1 MTYPKKV
8 VLHCPA
14 GYRFGLDSMVERFL
28 ADGVEFVA
36 VVGQDCETVEDII
49 DELVVGD
56 GADPTRFIL
65 TSSHPEQSIA
75 DVVEFARNVSTAGDE
90 EAQVVTLD
98 A

>member
-28 ADGVEFVA
+28 ADS
-36 VVGQDCETVEDII
+36 
-49 DELVVGD
+49 
-56 GADPTRFIL
+56 ADPTRFIL
-65 TSSHPEQSIA
+65 MSSHPGQSIA

-98 A
+98 AQWRSG